1 MNSDKFISGREI
13 DEDFERGSKRAVVA
27 GAVILGVVVTV
38 GYAVWRL
45 MQMI

>member
-13 DEDFERGSKRAVVA
+13 DEDFERGSKRAVFA

-38 GYAVWRL
+38 GYAL
-45 MQMI
+45 LKLIQNL